1 MKFKKKSKESNKHMD
16 DSDNKF
22 VHKKKSLIR
31 RIGSSI
37 SSFFLVILVGILYI
51 VEYVFIRFLWE
62 MVIRNIFLFVKKN
75 FKNICIF
82 IMTVSVISISVYC
95 LFLIKDISEV
105 MKDLV
110 ETMDSSVENINNKLD
125 EQSQTI
131 EESNK
136 STEEKMNSLEEKVE
150 ETSSKV
156 TSRGGTVR
164 RESNNSSTQVSSNA
178 LSSSSEVSSSNGVW
192 TTFNV
197 SAYCGCSKCCGKS
210 NAITASGAKATQ
222 GITIAASSNYK
233 FGTKIYLEGLGTYT
247 VQDRGG
253 AIKGNKIDVYF
264 DSHSQALAFGRKN
277 IRGKV
282 IQ

>member
-22 VHKKKSLIR
+22 VHKKKSLVSK
-31 RIGSSI
+31 IGSSI
-37 SSFFLVILVGILYI
+37 SSFFLIVLVGILYI
-51 VEYVFIRFLWE
+51 VEYVFVRFLWE
-62 MVIRNIFLFVKKN
+62 MVIRNIFLFIKKN

-82 IMTVSVISISVYC
+82 IMTLSVISISVYC
-95 LFLIKDISEV
+95 LIVMKNISEA
-105 MKDLV
+105 MIKIT
-110 ETMDSSVENINNKLD
+110 ENMNSSTESINSKLD
-125 EQSQTI
+125 EQSKAI
-131 EESNK
+131 EENNK
-136 STEEKMNSLEEKVE
+136 STEEKINSLEDKVE

-156 TSRGGTVR
+156 TSRSGTIR
-164 RESNNSSTQVSSNA
+164 RES
-178 LSSSSEVSSSNGVW
+178 SSSSVKVSNESSSSSKVNNSDGVW

-210 NAITASGAKATQ
+210 NAITASGARATQ
-222 GITIAASSNYK
+222 GITIAASSNYA